1 MYTWNIVELRTSSK
15 TEWLVLLHF
24 YDPSKQIRPRR
35 TEFSNNAIFNRRLHS
50 DTSKKN
56 RLNGKS
62 QWSGEEKENVRTRLL
77 QDVCS
82 NKINAICS
90 TYRFY
95 ERTAGI
101 ELGRR
106 GAIGGGEVVRIKEGR
121 KAVNRQVASGKVD
134 RVKGALLSRSLAF
147 GSVLFNE
154 HFLSRSTPRQSRA
167 FTAETL
173 DTAWKARRIA
183 LLPFRELKYASRME
197 TTSYADR
204 HSSKRKKRKKKK
216 GEKES

>member
-1 MYTWNIVELRTSSK
+1 M
-15 TEWLVLLHF
+15 
-24 YDPSKQIRPRR
+24 
-35 TEFSNNAIFNRRLHS
+35 
-50 DTSKKN
+50 
-56 RLNGKS
+56 
-62 QWSGEEKENVRTRLL
+62 
-77 QDVCS
+77 CS

-101 ELGRR
+101 ELGSD
-106 GAIGGGEVVRIKEGR
+106 AAPLGGGEVVRIKEGR

-183 LLPFRELKYASRME
+183 LLPFRELKYTGRMG

-204 HSSKRKKRKKKK
+204 HSSKERKGGKKRQLEYFPRRWLFNYLSTFSVVTFDVIVSFLCSVRKIFKFLK
-216 GEKES
+216 